1 MPCFRKHSAPGP
13 TSCDPNSPSRWH
25 QVGGLPQFFKFS
37 VILSALALALLPLCS
52 WDPGQCL
59 LTSAGELGTWDVSPL
74 HSHMPTGT
82 CTGLCC
88 PPFPHALWDLLIPFH
103 THYYF
108 FFPKPKA
115 LLLHSFTLTA
125 YSCQA
130 SHFITLQSSHLN
142 HSEPHALSLARPF
155 SSPVNTFLYFFSSNS
170 SLMSHSGLV
179 LFSFCLHFSSLLF
192 ISPCPSAYPPCAPYH
207 PPHIRFSLTASI
219 FSFPQELSP
228 SLFTCSSSANEQC
241 SALLFSP
248 RNTHTHRNIY

>member
-13 TSCDPNSPSRWH
+13 TSCDPNSPSCWH

-108 FFPKPKA
+108 FFSQAQSLIA
-115 LLLHSFTLTA
+115 LFLHFDSLQLPGLSLYHPPVFPSESLRATCSVSGQALFI
-125 YSCQA
+125 SCQY
-130 SHFITLQSSHLN
+130 L
-142 HSEPHALSLARPF
+142 
-155 SSPVNTFLYFFSSNS
+155 
-170 SLMSHSGLV
+170 
-179 LFSFCLHFSSLLF
+179 SLLF
-192 ISPCPSAYPPCAPYH
+192 LIK
-207 PPHIRFSLTASI
+207 F
-219 FSFPQELSP
+219 
-228 SLFTCSSSANEQC
+228 
-241 SALLFSP
+241 
-248 RNTHTHRNIY
+248 

>member
-1 MPCFRKHSAPGP
+1 MRCQPITFPHAYRHLHWPVLPSISTCSLGP
-13 TSCDPNSPSRWH
+13 SD
-25 QVGGLPQFFKFS
+25 
-37 VILSALALALLPLCS
+37 
-52 WDPGQCL
+52 
-59 LTSAGELGTWDVSPL
+59 
-74 HSHMPTGT
+74 
-82 CTGLCC
+82 
-88 PPFPHALWDLLIPFH
+88 PFPHSLL
-103 THYYF
+103 F
-108 FFPKPKA
+108 FFSQAQSLIA
-115 LLLHSFTLTA
+115 LFLHFDS
-125 YSCQA
+125 
-130 SHFITLQSSHLN
+130 LQLPGLSLYHPPVFHLN